1 MSPWVIVLIFLLL
14 SAFFSGSEIAFVTSN
29 KLKVELDRKQG
40 RSSARLVAWLTDRPD
55 YFIATMLVGNNISL
69 VVYGLQMVIIL
80 DPLISRFIQPE
91 IWVLVIQTIIA
102 TAIILLTAEFL
113 PKTLFRLRPNKMIN
127 SLALPLLVFYVI
139 LYPITWISVSLS
151 NILLKRIFHANNDRD
166 NNNKVF
172 GRVDLTHLVKQN
184 LGGGGGGED
193 ADMGHEMKLFQ
204 NALDFSKVRLRECMI
219 PRTEIVS
226 IDVNDQIDNLKQQFI
241 ETGYSRILVFED
253 HIDNIIGYAHHS
265 DLFNKPDT
273 IRSIVRP
280 MAIVPESMPANKLL
294 TQLLEEQKNAAIVV
308 DEFGGTAGLVT
319 TEDVL
324 EEIFG
329 EIEDE
334 HDQVNWEE
342 VVVNKNEFLFSGRH
356 EIDYLN
362 EKHLLNL
369 PVSEEYET
377 LAGLILSHHE
387 SIPRVGDLI
396 SIRQFEFRIL
406 KGSNTRIESVRLT
419 VLQS

>member
-1 MSPWVIVLIFLLL
+1 MSPWIVVLIFLLL

-40 RSSARLVAWLTDRPD
+40 KSSARLVAWFTDRPD

-80 DPLISRFIQPE
+80 DPAISRFVPSE
-91 IWVLVIQTIIA
+91 TGVLMIQTIIA

-113 PKTLFRLRPNKMIN
+113 PKTLFRLRPNRMIN
-127 SLALPLLVFYVI
+127 NLAVVLLVFYVI
-139 LYPITWISVSLS
+139 LFPITWISVSLS
-151 NILLKRIFHANNDRD
+151 NFLLKRVFHASADRE
-166 NNNKVF
+166 KKSTVF
-172 GRVDLTHLVKQN
+172 GRIDLTHLVKQN
-184 LGGGGGGED
+184 LGED
-193 ADMGHEMKLFQ
+193 GAGAEMGHEMKLFQ

-226 IDVNDQIDNLKQQFI
+226 IDVNDSIDNVKQQFI
-241 ETGYSRILVFED
+241 ETGYSRILVFDE
-253 HIDNIIGYAHHS
+253 HIDKIIGYAHHS
-265 DLFNKPDT
+265 DLFKNPDT

-280 MAIVPESMPANKLL
+280 MTIVPESMPANKLL

-334 HDQVNWEE
+334 HDQLNWEE
-342 VVVNKNEFLFSGRH
+342 VVVKENEFLFSGRH

-362 EKHLLNL
+362 EKHSLNL

-387 SIPRVGDLI
+387 SIPRVGDIIQLEK
-396 SIRQFEFRIL
+396 FEFRIL
-406 KGSNTRIESVRLT
+406 KGSNTRIESVRLIAK
-419 VLQS
+419 Q

>member
-1 MSPWVIVLIFLLL
+1 MSPWIIVLIFLLL

-40 RSSARLVAWLTDRPD
+40 RNSAKLVAWFTDRPD

-69 VVYGLQMVIIL
+69 VVYGLQMAIIL
-80 DPLISRFIQPE
+80 DPVISSIIPSEIGVLI
-91 IWVLVIQTIIA
+91 VQTIVA
-102 TAIILLTAEFL
+102 TVIILLTAEFL

-127 SLALPLLVFYVI
+127 SLAIFLFVFYVV

-151 NILLKRIFHANNDRD
+151 NILLKRIFHASNDREK
-166 NNNKVF
+166 NSKVF
-172 GRVDLTHLVKQN
+172 GRVDLSHLVQQN
-184 LGGGGGGED
+184 MGEGGDD
-193 ADMGHEMKLFQ
+193 ADMDHEMKLFQ

-226 IDVNDQIDNLKQQFI
+226 IDVNDQIDNMKQQFI
-241 ETGYSRILVFED
+241 ETGYSRILIFEE

-265 DLFNKPDT
+265 DLFKHPDT

-294 TQLLEEQKNAAIVV
+294 TQLLDEQKNAAIVV

-334 HDQVNWEE
+334 HDRVNWEE
-342 VVVNKNEFLFSGRH
+342 VVVKENEFLFSGRH

-362 EKHLLNL
+362 EKYLLDL

-377 LAGLILSHHE
+377 IAGLILSHHE

-396 SIRQFEFRIL
+396 HIGRFEFRIL
-406 KGSNTRIESVRLT
+406 KASTTRIESVRLT
-419 VLQS
+419 VIH

>member
-40 RSSARLVAWLTDRPD
+40 RNSARLVAWFTDRPD

-69 VVYGLQMVIIL
+69 VVYGLQMVIIF
-80 DPLISRFIQPE
+80 DPLISSFIPSE
-91 IWVLVIQTIIA
+91 TWVLVIQTIIA

-151 NILLKRIFHANNDRD
+151 NILLKRVFHASNDRD
-166 NNNKVF
+166 NNSKVF
-172 GRVDLTHLVKQN
+172 GRVDLTHLVQQN
-184 LGGGGGGED
+184 LGGGED
-193 ADMGHEMKLFQ
+193 AEIGHEMKLFQ
-204 NALDFSKVRLRECMI
+204 NALDFSKVRLKECMI

-226 IDVNDQIDNLKQQFI
+226 IDVNDQIDNMKQQFI
-241 ETGYSRILVFED
+241 ETGYSRILVFEE

-265 DLFNKPDT
+265 DLFKHPDT
-273 IRSIVRP
+273 IRSILRP

-334 HDQVNWEE
+334 HDRVNWEE
-342 VVVNKNEFLFSGRH
+342 VVVKENEFLFSGRH

-377 LAGLILSHHE
+377 LAGLILSYHE

-396 SIRQFEFRIL
+396 SLRQFEFRII

-419 VLQS
+419 VKQ

>member
-1 MSPWVIVLIFLLL
+1 MSPWIIVLIFLAL

-29 KLKVELDRKQG
+29 KLKIELDKKQD

-69 VVYGLQMVIIL
+69 VVYGLQMVIIF
-80 DPLISRFIQPE
+80 DPIISGFIPSETGVLI
-91 IWVLVIQTIIA
+91 IQTIIA

-113 PKTLFRLRPNKMIN
+113 PKTLFRLRPNRMMN
-127 SLALPLLVFYVI
+127 SLAVILFVFYVI

-151 NILLKRIFHANNDRD
+151 NILLKRVFHASNDSDRS
-166 NNNKVF
+166 NKVF
-172 GRVDLTHLVKQN
+172 GRVDLTHLVQQN
-184 LGGGGGGED
+184 MGEGGED
-193 ADMGHEMKLFQ
+193 NELGHEMKLFQ

-219 PRTEIVS
+219 PRTEIIS
-226 IDVNDQIDNLKQQFI
+226 IDVNDQIENMKQQFI
-241 ETGYSRILVFED
+241 ETGYSRILVFEE

-265 DLFNKPDT
+265 DLFKHPET

-294 TQLLEEQKNAAIVV
+294 TQLLDEQKNAAIVV

-334 HDQVNWEE
+334 HDRVNWEE
-342 VVVNKNEFLFSGRH
+342 VIVKENEYLFSARH

-362 EKHLLNL
+362 EKYLLNL

-387 SIPRVGDLI
+387 SIPRVGDIIHLE
-396 SIRQFEFRIL
+396 QFEFRIS

-419 VLQS
+419 VKQ